1 MIVTRLIA
9 QPCNKVLI
17 TFIDDN
23 SEPIIDFKVDPHFNR
38 LTCEI
43 NDNNNFDSFKQIDR
57 GHNKVIYDIAKK
69 RNDNNNSSNS
79 SKQSNDADIEFAIIQ
94 MKELMQ
100 NIKNLQAT
108 YQDVFN
114 ISDTLQSK
122 DTENKC
128 DVLLELNNS
137 TVPVWHGRKEPLT
150 LSSSVTPCYLTLRNQ
165 KCCRKS

>member
-1 MIVTRLIA
+1 M
-9 QPCNKVLI
+9 
-17 TFIDDN
+17 
-23 SEPIIDFKVDPHFNR
+23 NR

-43 NDNNNFDSFKQIDR
+43 NNNNNFDSFKQIDR

-69 RNDNNNSSNS
+69 GNDNDNNSNS

-108 YQDVFN
+108 YEDVFN

-137 TVPVWHGRKEPLT
+137 TMPAWHG
-150 LSSSVTPCYLTLRNQ
+150 
-165 KCCRKS
+165 